1 MKNINKKSVFYYS
14 IYLVIAWTLYRR
26 FFNLSNTVDE
36 FLVKPII
43 WLLPLFYLVKKEG
56 LNFESLGITLK
67 RILPSITL
75 SLAIGSLFVIE
86 ALAINY
92 FKYKG
97 FNIGANLGTDPL
109 LLSLIISFATAF
121 SEEIAF
127 RGYIFTRF
135 WVLSKNELLANA
147 MTTFVWI
154 LIHVPV
160 VSFVWHLSFSASLT
174 YFFLTAIFG
183 FGSAFIFARTKNV
196 FSSVLLHLLWEWPII
211 LFR

>member
-1 MKNINKKSVFYYS
+1 MKKINKKSVFFYS
-14 IYLVIAWTLYRR
+14 IYLVITWTLYRR
-26 FFNLSNTVDE
+26 FFNFSNTVEE
-36 FLVKPII
+36 FLIKPIV
-43 WLLPLFYLVKKEG
+43 WLFPLFYLIKKEG
-56 LNFESLGITLK
+56 LDLKSLGITLK
-67 RILPSITL
+67 RIFPSIAL
-75 SLAIGSLFVIE
+75 SLSIGSLFVAE

-92 FKYKG
+92 FKYGG
-97 FNIGANLGTDPL
+97 FNIGANLGTDPI

-135 WVLSKNELLANA
+135 WALSKSELLANV
-147 MTTFVWI
+147 MTTFVWT

-174 YFFLTAIFG
+174 YFFLTAVFG
-183 FGSAFIFARTKNV
+183 FGSAFIFARSKNI
-196 FSSVLLHLLWEWPII
+196 FSSILLHFLWEWPII